1 MDAHC
6 LLARHGL
13 KTLRSRSIL
22 ATNTLRG
29 TALPAVFEFD
39 FTDCFLFLP
48 GYGHGAFGGEV
59 ISTLRGLQPS

>member
-13 KTLRSRSIL
+13 KTLRSRSIW

-29 TALPAVFEFD
+29 TALPAVSKFD
-39 FTDCFLFLP
+39 FTDGFLFLP
-48 GYGHGAFGGEV
+48 GLWAWG
-59 ISTLRGLQPS
+59 I